1 MDEPFETAVDKT
13 DPGGRDHWRWTLASG
28 LFTLLLAVVAFL
40 LPDIRLLPRG
50 GVVGSLLL
58 LAGIAEAGFGF
69 GRRRDRVGQAAI
81 GSGLL
86 TAFAGLLFVT
96 NPGAGY
102 FSISNLVIGW
112 LLFRGLLILAMTR
125 RVELSRSRMWL
136 AVTGLTDVVLA
147 LVLIAGLPVSNLV
160 VTLFGP
166 TREIVARFA
175 WILAASFAVTGIA
188 QVAIAFSQRKD
199 GATG

>member
-1 MDEPFETAVDKT
+1 MPEPAFEHEHS
-13 DPGGRDHWRWTLASG
+13 GHGHWRWTLASG
-28 LFTLLLAVVAFL
+28 IFTLLLAGIAFF
-40 LPDIRLLPRG
+40 LPDIALLPRG
-50 GVVGSLLL
+50 GLVGSLLL
-58 LAGIAEAGFGF
+58 LAGIAEASFGI

-81 GSGLL
+81 ASGLL
-86 TAFAGLLFVT
+86 TAFAGLLFVA

-102 FSISNLVIGW
+102 FSVSNLVIGW
-112 LLFRGLLILAMTR
+112 LLIRGLLILAMTL
-125 RVELSRSRMWL
+125 RVEPSRSRVWL
-136 AVTGLTDVVLA
+136 AVTGLTDVALA

-188 QVAIAFSQRKD
+188 QVAIAFTERKD
-199 GATG
+199 GAAG